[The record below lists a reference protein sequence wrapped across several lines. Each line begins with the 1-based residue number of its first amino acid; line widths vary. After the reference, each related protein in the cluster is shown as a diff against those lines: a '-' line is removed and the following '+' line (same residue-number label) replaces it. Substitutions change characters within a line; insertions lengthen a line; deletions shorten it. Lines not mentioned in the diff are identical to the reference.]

1 MAVASPPVQL
11 MADRTGEQV
20 TITETA
26 DGLGYTVTLAID
38 GFTASTFTSSHHLVE
53 DKLAQLRAAIAA
65 EAAAAYS
72 DDTPTPT
79 TNDA

>member
-1 MAVASPPVQL
+1 

-26 DGLGYTVTLAID
+26 DGLGYTVTLAVD

-72 DDTPTPT
+72 EPEPFTPT